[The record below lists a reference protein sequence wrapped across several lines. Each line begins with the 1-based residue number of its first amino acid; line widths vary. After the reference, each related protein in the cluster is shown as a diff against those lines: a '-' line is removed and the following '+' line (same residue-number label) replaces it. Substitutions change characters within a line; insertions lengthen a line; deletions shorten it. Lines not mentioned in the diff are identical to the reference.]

1 MDNIDTY
8 LHGKKLFISIDLA
21 KNLGKTQ
28 SGKSL
33 NVATSRGYSRLNSA
47 PELRLKLHLY
57 RAGNTTSAIEKSDLG
72 SGANTDTPD
81 FNHILALVSGLA
93 NESRQELIGQIK
105 QMISRDA
112 LN

>member
-47 PELRLKLHLY
+47 PELRLKL
-57 RAGNTTSAIEKSDLG
+57 GSA
-72 SGANTDTPD
+72 ANTDTPD

-112 LN
+112 IN